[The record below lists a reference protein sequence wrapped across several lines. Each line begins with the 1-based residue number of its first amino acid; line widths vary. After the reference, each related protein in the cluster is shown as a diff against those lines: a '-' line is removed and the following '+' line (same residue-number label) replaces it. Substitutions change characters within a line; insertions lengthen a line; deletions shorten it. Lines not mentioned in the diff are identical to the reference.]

1 MTEAEQA
8 LADAEASKERV
19 EQMRQ
24 EIQSN
29 LETLRQVAD
38 ELRELTRP
46 RVLTT

>member
-1 MTEAEQA
+1 MTEAERA

-19 EQMRQ
+19 EQIRQ
-24 EIQSN
+24 ELN
-29 LETLRQVAD
+29 GHLETLHQVAD